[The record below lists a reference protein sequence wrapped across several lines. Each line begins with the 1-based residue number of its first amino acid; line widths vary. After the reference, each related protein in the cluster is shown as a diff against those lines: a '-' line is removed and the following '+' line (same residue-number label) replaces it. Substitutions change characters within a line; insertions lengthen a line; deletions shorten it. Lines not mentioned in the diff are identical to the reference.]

1 MKTLNIGIIGAGRMG
16 NAHAENLAKLGNAAV
31 TAVYDID
38 PAKAAAFV
46 GKYPGVAVKNS
57 AEELVNSPEVEL
69 IVITSPTYCHK
80 EGLLPAM
87 ATGKPIFCEK
97 PLCRTQE
104 DFDELTPL
112 ISSYKNLFAIGFVR
126 RYSPGVA
133 LMEKL
138 LAEGRI
144 GKIVCSSVCCIF
156 GAFKRE
162 WGDWFTDYGKSGG
175 VMLDMLAHHCD
186 LQNKFLGK
194 PVSVYAQAMRLP
206 KDLEKPRDYVSA
218 TAVYEGGVISNLECS
233 WLRGGPSD
241 TYMTVYGEKGA
252 LKLSD
257 SAGVSFFDIG
267 GAETKMEADE
277 GITGHLQD
285 DISGN
290 MYATEIAT
298 VVDCALTGKPP
309 KAGAKEAIEAMT
321 FCQGMIRSAETGE
334 VVRF

>member
-57 AEELVNSPEVEL
+57 AEELVNAPEVEL

-104 DFDELTPL
+104 DFDELAPL

-144 GKIVCSSVCCIF
+144 GKIICASVCCIF
-156 GAFKRE
+156 GAFRRE
-162 WGDWFTDYGKSGG
+162 WGDWFADYDKSGG

-186 LQNKFLGK
+186 LQNKFIGQ
-194 PVSVYAQAMRLP
+194 PVSVYAQALRLP
-206 KDLEKPRDYVSA
+206 TALE
-218 TAVYEGGVISNLECS
+218 T
-233 WLRGGPSD
+233 PS
-241 TYMTVYGEKGA
+241 E
-252 LKLSD
+252 
-257 SAGVSFFDIG
+257 
-267 GAETKMEADE
+267 
-277 GITGHLQD
+277 
-285 DISGN
+285 
-290 MYATEIAT
+290 
-298 VVDCALTGKPP
+298 
-309 KAGAKEAIEAMT
+309 
-321 FCQGMIRSAETGE
+321 
-334 VVRF
+334 

>member
-1 MKTLNIGIIGAGRMG
+1 MLNVGIIGAGRMG
-16 NAHAENLAKLGNAAV
+16 NAHAANFAKLKSAAV

-38 PAKAAAFV
+38 PAKANAFKE
-46 GKYPGVAVKNS
+46 KYPAVTIKNS
-57 AEELVNSPEVEL
+57 AAELAGAPEVDL
-69 IVITSPTYCHK
+69 VVITSPTYCHK
-80 EGLLPAM
+80 EGLLAAM

-104 DFDELTPL
+104 DFKELAPL
-112 ISSYKNLFAIGFVR
+112 VTSYKNLFAIGFVR
-126 RYSPGVA
+126 RYSPGVV

-138 LAEGRI
+138 ISEGKI
-144 GKIVCSSVCCIF
+144 GKIICASVCCLF
-156 GAFKRE
+156 GGYRRE
-162 WGDWFTDYGKSGG
+162 WGDWFADYDKSGG

-206 KDLEKPRDYVSA
+206 RNVEKPRDYVSA

-241 TYMTVYGEKGA
+241 TYMIVYGEKGA

-257 SAGVSFFDIG
+257 SAGLSFFDIG

-277 GITGHLQD
+277 GILGHLQE

-290 MYATEIAT
+290 MYAKEIA
-298 VVDCALTGKPP
+298 VIADCALTGKAPW
-309 KAGAKEAIEAMT
+309 AGAREANEAMT
-321 FCQGMIRSAETGE
+321 FCLGMIRSAETGE

>member
-1 MKTLNIGIIGAGRMG
+1 MLKVGIIGTGRMG
-16 NAHAENLAKLGNAAV
+16 NSHADNLAKLDSAAV

-38 PAKAAAFV
+38 PAKSDAFKAKFPNVAIKRSAAELA
-46 GKYPGVAVKNS
+46 S
-57 AEELVNSPEVEL
+57 APEVDL
-69 IVITSPTYCHK
+69 VIIASPTYCHK
-80 EGLLPAM
+80 EGILAAV

-97 PLCRTQE
+97 PLCRTAE
-104 DFDELTPL
+104 DFKELAP
-112 ISSYKNLFAIGFVR
+112 IVSAYENLFAIGFVR

-138 LAEGRI
+138 IAD
-144 GKIVCSSVCCIF
+144 GKIGNIICSSVCCIF
-156 GAFKRE
+156 GGFRRV
-162 WGDWFTDYGKSGG
+162 WGDWFTDYEKSGG

-206 KDLEKPRDYVSA
+206 KNLEKPRDYVSA
-218 TAVYEGGVISNLECS
+218 TATYEGGVISNLECS

-257 SAGVSFFDIG
+257 SEGLTFFDIG
-267 GAETKMEADE
+267 GEATKMEADE
-277 GITGHLQD
+277 GILGHLQE

-290 MYATEIAT
+290 MYAQEIAT
-298 VVDCALTGKPP
+298 IVDCALTGKPP

-321 FCQGMIRSAETGE
+321 FGLGMIRSAETGE
-334 VVRF
+334 IVRF

>member
-57 AEELVNSPEVEL
+57 AEELVNAPEVEL

-97 PLCRTQE
+97 PLCRTPE
-104 DFDELTPL
+104 DLKELAPL
-112 ISSYKNLFAIGFVR
+112 ISSYGNLFAIGFVR

-144 GKIVCSSVCCIF
+144 GKIICASVCCIF
-156 GAFKRE
+156 GAFRRE

-194 PVSVYAQAMRLP
+194 PVSVYAQAMR
-206 KDLEKPRDYVSA
+206 
-218 TAVYEGGVISNLECS
+218 G
-233 WLRGGPSD
+233 
-241 TYMTVYGEKGA
+241 
-252 LKLSD
+252 
-257 SAGVSFFDIG
+257 
-267 GAETKMEADE
+267 
-277 GITGHLQD
+277 
-285 DISGN
+285 
-290 MYATEIAT
+290 
-298 VVDCALTGKPP
+298 CAAARRTP
-309 KAGAKEAIEAMT
+309 T
-321 FCQGMIRSAETGE
+321 
-334 VVRF
+334 

>member
-1 MKTLNIGIIGAGRMG
+1 
-16 NAHAENLAKLGNAAV
+16 
-31 TAVYDID
+31 
-38 PAKAAAFV
+38 
-46 GKYPGVAVKNS
+46 
-57 AEELVNSPEVEL
+57 
-69 IVITSPTYCHK
+69 
-80 EGLLPAM
+80 M

-97 PLCRTQE
+97 PLCRTPE
-104 DFDELTPL
+104 DFKELAPL

-126 RYSPGVA
+126 RYSPGVV

-138 LAEGRI
+138 ISEGKI
-144 GKIVCSSVCCIF
+144 GKIICASVCCIF
-156 GAFKRE
+156 GGFRRE
-162 WGDWFTDYGKSGG
+162 WGDWFADYDKSGG

-206 KDLEKPRDYVSA
+206 RDLEKPRDYVSA

-241 TYMTVYGEKGA
+241 TYMIVYGEKGA

-257 SAGVSFFDIG
+257 SAGLSFFDIG

-277 GITGHLQD
+277 GILGHLQE

-290 MYATEIAT
+290 MYAKEIA
-298 VVDCALTGKPP
+298 VIADCALTGKAPW
-309 KAGAKEAIEAMT
+309 AGAKEAVDAMV
-321 FCQGMIRSAETGE
+321 FCQGMMRSAETGE
-334 VVRF
+334 IVRF